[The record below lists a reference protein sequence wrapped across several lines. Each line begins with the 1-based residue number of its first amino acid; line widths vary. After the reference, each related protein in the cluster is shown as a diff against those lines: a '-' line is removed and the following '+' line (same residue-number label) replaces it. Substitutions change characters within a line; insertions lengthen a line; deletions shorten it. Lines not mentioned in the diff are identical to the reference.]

1 MCHTLIYSFLV
12 TLGLCCCTQAFFS
25 CSERGYSSL
34 CCTGFSLWW
43 LLLLWGTC
51 SRSVGFTSCD
61 TWALICSR
69 HVDSSWTRNR
79 THVLLHW
86 QADSQPLD
94 HQGSPTV
101 AMLTNNVVPSQPL
114 AVLTLLSAVSGIPVC
129 TWDGSA
135 ERNLGTLL

>member
-1 MCHTLIYSFLV
+1 MHGLLIEVASLAVEHRCWGIKTSAVVAPGPSCPTAIFPDH
-12 TLGLCCCTQAFFS
+12 GSNLC
-25 CSERGYSSL
+25 
-34 CCTGFSLWW
+34 
-43 LLLLWGTC
+43 LLQ
-51 SRSVGFTSCD
+51 
-61 TWALICSR
+61 
-69 HVDSSWTRNR
+69 
-79 THVLLHW
+79 W